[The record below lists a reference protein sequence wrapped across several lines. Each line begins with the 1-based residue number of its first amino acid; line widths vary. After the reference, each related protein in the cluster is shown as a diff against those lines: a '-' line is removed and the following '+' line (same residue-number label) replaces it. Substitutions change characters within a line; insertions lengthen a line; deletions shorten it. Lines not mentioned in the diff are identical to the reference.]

1 MSAPTAAWE
10 PALATAARLHE
21 AGRLPEAEERL
32 RAILRELS
40 QRIRVRPVPVLLRLA
55 GVLVDRGEAER
66 AYAVADEAAALEP
79 GNPLALNL
87 RGSTL
92 GLLGRTAE
100 AEAAFRAAVAIDSA
114 MVEGHFNL
122 GRLLAGQGRNTEA
135 AIAFRTALDLAPD
148 AAPVRRA
155 LAATLRDEG
164 RFAAALAELDRV
176 IGAAPPG
183 ADLLNER
190 GILLMMNGEA
200 EAALAAFDRALTLQ
214 PDMVA
219 PRFNRSLALLRL
231 GDFTRGWAAYEH
243 RFETEMVRPLPFTQP
258 RWQGE
263 PIAGRTIVL
272 WGEQGHGD
280 TLQFARYAPLVAAR
294 GADVVLVAQAGLV
307 RLLQSVEGV
316 RRVAAPGQPVGPHEL
331 HAPLMSLPALLG
343 TTMETI
349 PAAVPYL
356 APDTD
361 ARRRWAGR
369 FPDRGK
375 LRVGLVW
382 AGDARPHLPMS
393 NATDR
398 RRSIRL
404 EALAPLFAV
413 ERVAFVSLQFGARGA
428 DRDRIAFARAMSDP
442 MPEVRDFTDTAAIVE
457 QLDLVITVDTAV
469 AHLAGALGRPVWL
482 LSRFDGCFRWL
493 TGRDDTPWYP
503 TMRLFR
509 QEAPGDWAPVVRR
522 VAEALEQA
530 VAGTKTPPVLA

>member
-1 MSAPTAAWE
+1 MSTAAAPWE
-10 PALATAARLHE
+10 AALAAAARLHE

-40 QRIRVRPVPVLLRLA
+40 QRARVRPVPVLLRLA

-66 AYAVADEAAALEP
+66 AYAVADEAAAIEP

-92 GLLGRTAE
+92 GLLGRAAE
-100 AEAAFRAAVAIDSA
+100 AEAAFRAAVAIDPA

-122 GRLLAGQGRNTEA
+122 GRLLAGQGRNAEA

-155 LAATLRDEG
+155 LAAALRDEG
-164 RFAAALAELDRV
+164 RFAAALAELDRA
-176 IGAAPPG
+176 IGVEPPG

-200 EAALAAFDRALTLQ
+200 AAALATFDRALALQ

-231 GDFTRGWAAYEH
+231 GDFARGWAAYEH

-263 PIAGRTIVL
+263 PIAGRTIIL

-294 GADVVLVAQAGLV
+294 GAAVVLVAQAGLV
-307 RLLQSVEGV
+307 RLLQSVKGV
-316 RRVAAPGQPVGPHEL
+316 RRVVAPGQPVGPHDL
-331 HAPLMSLPALLG
+331 HAPLMSLPALFG
-343 TTMETI
+343 TTPETI

-356 APDTD
+356 APDAE

-369 FPDRGK
+369 FPDGGR

-404 EALAPLFAV
+404 ENLAPLFAV
-413 ERVAFVSLQFGARGA
+413 ERAAFVSLQFGARGG
-428 DRDRIAFARAMSDP
+428 DRDRVAFARAMSDP

-493 TGRDDTPWYP
+493 AGRDDTPWYP

-509 QEAPGDWAPVVRR
+509 QEAPGEWTPVVRR